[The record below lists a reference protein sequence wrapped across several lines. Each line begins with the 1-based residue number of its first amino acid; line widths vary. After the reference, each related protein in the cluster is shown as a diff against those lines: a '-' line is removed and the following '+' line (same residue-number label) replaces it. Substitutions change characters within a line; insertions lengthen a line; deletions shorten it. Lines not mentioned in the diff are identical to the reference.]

1 MLKNIIFSSIL
12 LVPAALLTSC
22 SDKVDGRWRGSCQN
36 TTYGANASLEVS
48 LIKTGSSI
56 RGTLMLGGD
65 ELVGSGPLSGSVS
78 GNSISFTTPGDNQAF
93 TSILWSGH
101 VSGDSISGTYR
112 VEPTAAAAAMGIPV
126 QVGTFLLNKE

>member
-1 MLKNIIFSSIL
+1 MLKKLIFVL
-12 LVPAALLTSC
+12 LVPAAFLTSC
-22 SDKVDGRWRGSCQN
+22 SDKVDGHWSGSCQN
-36 TTYGANASLEVS
+36 STYGANASLEVS
-48 LIKTGSSI
+48 FITTGSSI
-56 RGTLMLGGD
+56 RGTLILGGD
-65 ELVGSGPLSGSVS
+65 ELVGSGPLSGLVS

-93 TSILWSGH
+93 TSIQWNGR